1 MTIGNIT
8 KAIADCAVK
17 IGYIQRVGRNAAQG
31 FNFVGDEHIMAK
43 AQAALAECELS
54 ISPREIVDVSRARV
68 ELQGRNG
75 ARFENQVTIRVT
87 WLVSHSS
94 GESLEC
100 QTIGSGFDGGDK
112 ADYKAMTGARK
123 YLFRLLF
130 HIPTGDDPDRDTPE
144 SDTEAHAGKA
154 NPRAAQPADDA
165 DMAAR
170 RRVFEF
176 VVAKV
181 GAGIAGQGTTFHGL
195 CKTKSVESVRAFG
208 NAFRAGI
215 EGNEQAQDVFLRCV
229 AELSEAP

>member
-17 IGYIQRVGRNAAQG
+17 IGYIQRAGRNAAQG

-43 AQAALAECELS
+43 AQTALAECELS

-75 ARFENQVTIRVT
+75 ARAENQVTIRVT

-94 GESLEC
+94 GEALEC

-144 SDTEAHAGKA
+144 SDTDAHAGKA
-154 NPRAAQPADDA
+154 NSRAAAPVEDTDTT
-165 DMAAR
+165 AR

-176 VVAKV
+176 TVAKV
-181 GAGIAGQGTTFHGL
+181 GAGIAGQGTTFHTL
-195 CKTKSVESVRAFG
+195 CRTKSVDAVRAFG
-208 NAFRAGI
+208 NAFRAGL
-215 EGNEQAQDVFLRCV
+215 EGGEQAQDVFLRCV
-229 AELSEAP
+229 AELSESA

>member
-17 IGYIQRVGRNAAQG
+17 IGYIQRAGRNAAQG

-43 AQAALAECELS
+43 AQAALAECGLS

-87 WLVSHSS
+87 WCVSHSS
-94 GESLEC
+94 GEALEC

-165 DMAAR
+165 DTAAR

-176 VVAKV
+176 VVNKV

-195 CKTKSVESVRAFG
+195 CKAKSVESVRAFG